1 MRASYRLWGGSRKR
15 SPFGNIPHMLAQWD
29 WTGIIGGLVSFLVV
43 LFVQRSQRIYQS
55 RGTTVSTIAF
65 AALVAYVWAPFGF
78 PNSDW
83 SRAPLG
89 SDVIRLIPFMDFDP
103 ALLQTQWLLVQVS
116 MGASTFLLATLALY
130 GDARRAAF
138 AVIGI
143 MAVGLE
149 ISQGFSNYF
158 SSPVPPY
165 RIDVHDIMA
174 RAAGAL
180 AIYLALKV
188 VAALWRLW
196 ITPTLRK
203 GRFLSFIDGVTRRI

>member
-1 MRASYRLWGGSRKR
+1 
-15 SPFGNIPHMLAQWD
+15 MLAQWD
-29 WTGIIGGLVSFLVV
+29 WTGIIGGLISFLVV
-43 LFVQRSQRIYQS
+43 LFVQRSQRIYRS

-83 SRAPLG
+83 SRAPIG
-89 SDVIRLIPFMDFDP
+89 SDVIRLIPFVDFDP
-103 ALLQTQWLLVQVS
+103 ALLQTGWLVMQLT

-143 MAVGLE
+143 MALGLE
-149 ISQGFSNYF
+149 ISQGFANYF

-180 AIYLALKV
+180 AIYFVLKV
-188 VAALWRLW
+188 TAAIWRVRVSP
-196 ITPTLRK
+196 TPRK
-203 GRFLSFIDGVTRRI
+203 SSLFGFIDGVTRRI

>member
-1 MRASYRLWGGSRKR
+1 
-15 SPFGNIPHMLAQWD
+15 MLAQWD
-29 WTGIIGGLVSFLVV
+29 WTGIIGGLIGFLVV
-43 LFVQRSQRIYQS
+43 LFVQQSQRIYRS

-89 SDVIRLIPFMDFDP
+89 SDVIRLIPFMNFDP
-103 ALLQTQWLLVQVS
+103 ALLQTQWLLMQVS

-149 ISQGFSNYF
+149 VSQGFSNYF

-180 AIYLALKV
+180 AIYFVLKV
-188 VAALWRLW
+188 TAAIWRVRVSP
-196 ITPTLRK
+196 TPRK
-203 GRFLSFIDGVTRRI
+203 SSLFGFIDGVTRRI

>member
-1 MRASYRLWGGSRKR
+1 
-15 SPFGNIPHMLAQWD
+15 MLAQLD
-29 WTGIIGGLVSFLVV
+29 WTGIIGGLISFLVV
-43 LFVQRSQRIYQS
+43 LFVQQSQRIYRS

-89 SDVIRLIPFMDFDP
+89 SDVIRLIPFVDFDP
-103 ALLQTQWLLVQVS
+103 ALRQTWWLVMQLA

-143 MAVGLE
+143 MALGLE
-149 ISQGFSNYF
+149 ISQGFANYF

-180 AIYLALKV
+180 AIYFVLKV
-188 VAALWRLW
+188 TAAIWRVRVSP
-196 ITPTLRK
+196 TPRK
-203 GRFLSFIDGVTRRI
+203 SSLFGFIDGVTRRI

>member
-1 MRASYRLWGGSRKR
+1 
-15 SPFGNIPHMLAQWD
+15 MLAQWD
-29 WTGIIGGLVSFLVV
+29 WTGIIGGLISFLVV
-43 LFVQRSQRIYQS
+43 LFVQQSQRIYRS

-89 SDVIRLIPFMDFDP
+89 SDVIRLIPFVNFDP
-103 ALLQTQWLLVQVS
+103 ALLQTQWLLMQVS

-149 ISQGFSNYF
+149 VSQGFSNYF

-180 AIYLALKV
+180 AIYFVLKV
-188 VAALWRLW
+188 AAAIWRVRVN
-196 ITPTLRK
+196 PSLRK
-203 GRFLSFIDGVTRRI
+203 SSFFGFIDGVTRRI

>member
-1 MRASYRLWGGSRKR
+1 
-15 SPFGNIPHMLAQWD
+15 MLAQWD
-29 WTGIIGGLVSFLVV
+29 WTGIIGGLISFLVV
-43 LFVQRSQRIYQS
+43 LFVQRSQRIYRS

-89 SDVIRLIPFMDFDP
+89 SDVIRLIPFVNFDP

-143 MAVGLE
+143 MALGLE
-149 ISQGFSNYF
+149 ISQALTNFF

-165 RIDVHDIMA
+165 RVDVHDIMA

-180 AIYLALKV
+180 VAYIALKV
-188 VAALWRLW
+188 IAAMWRLRVS
-196 ITPTLRK
+196 PTLSKR
-203 GRFLSFIDGVTRRI
+203 GIIGFIDGVTRRI

>member
-1 MRASYRLWGGSRKR
+1 
-15 SPFGNIPHMLAQWD
+15 MLAQWD
-29 WTGIIGGLVSFLVV
+29 WTGIIGGLISFLVV
-43 LFVQRSQRIYQS
+43 LFVQQSQRIYRS
-55 RGTTVSTIAF
+55 RGTTISTIAF

-89 SDVIRLIPFMDFDP
+89 SDVIRLIPFVNFDP
-103 ALLQTQWLLVQVS
+103 ALLQTQWLLMQVS
-116 MGASTFLLATLALY
+116 MGAATFLLATLALY

-149 ISQGFSNYF
+149 ISQGFANYF

-180 AIYLALKV
+180 AIYFVLKV
-188 VAALWRLW
+188 AAAIWRVRVSP
-196 ITPTLRK
+196 TPRK
-203 GRFLSFIDGVTRRI
+203 GSLFGFIDGVTRRI

>member
-1 MRASYRLWGGSRKR
+1 
-15 SPFGNIPHMLAQWD
+15 MLAQWD
-29 WTGIIGGLVSFLVV
+29 WTGIVGGLISFLVV
-43 LFVQRSQRIYQS
+43 LFVQQSQRIYRS

-89 SDVIRLIPFMDFDP
+89 SDVIRLIPFADFDP
-103 ALLQTQWLLVQVS
+103 ALLQTQWLLVQLS
-116 MGASTFLLATLALY
+116 MGASTFFLATLALY

-149 ISQGFSNYF
+149 VSQGFANYF

-180 AIYLALKV
+180 AAYVVLKV
-188 VAALWRLW
+188 IAATWRLW
-196 ITPTLRK
+196 VSPA
-203 GRFLSFIDGVTRRI
+203 LSKRGVLGFIDGVTRRI

>member
-1 MRASYRLWGGSRKR
+1 
-15 SPFGNIPHMLAQWD
+15 MLAQWD
-29 WTGIIGGLVSFLVV
+29 WTGIIGGLISFLVV
-43 LFVQRSQRIYQS
+43 LFVQQSQRIYQS

-65 AALVAYVWAPFGF
+65 AALVAYLWAPFGF

-89 SDVIRLIPFMDFDP
+89 SDVIRLIPFADFDP
-103 ALLQTQWLLVQVS
+103 NLLQTAWLEMQLA

-149 ISQGFSNYF
+149 VSQGFANYF

-174 RAAGAL
+174 RAAGAA
-180 AIYLALKV
+180 AIYFVLKV
-188 VAALWRLW
+188 AAAIWRVRVS
-196 ITPTLRK
+196 PTLRK
-203 GRFLSFIDGVTRRI
+203 GSLLGFIDGVTRRI

>member
-1 MRASYRLWGGSRKR
+1 
-15 SPFGNIPHMLAQWD
+15 MLAGWD
-29 WTGIIGGLVSFLVV
+29 WAGVFGGLISFLVV
-43 LFVQRSQRIYQS
+43 LYVQRAQRIRIT
-55 RGTTVSTIAF
+55 RGTTVSMVAF
-65 AALVAYVWAPFGF
+65 ALLVAYVWAPIGF

-89 SDVIRLIPFMDFDP
+89 TDVIRLIPFMDFDP
-103 ALLQTQWLLVQVS
+103 VLLQTQWLVVQLS

-149 ISQGFSNYF
+149 ISQALSNHF
-158 SSPVPPY
+158 SSLVPPY
-165 RIDVHDIMA
+165 RVDIHDILA

-180 AIYLALKV
+180 AAYLLLKFIG
-188 VAALWRLW
+188 ATWRLSVRPSFAKRG
-196 ITPTLRK
+196 II
-203 GRFLSFIDGVTRRI
+203 GFIDGVTRRI

>member
-1 MRASYRLWGGSRKR
+1 
-15 SPFGNIPHMLAQWD
+15 MLAQWD
-29 WTGIIGGLVSFLVV
+29 WMGIIGGLISFLVV
-43 LFVQRSQRIYQS
+43 LYVQQSQRIYRS

-89 SDVIRLIPFMDFDP
+89 SDVVRLIPFANFDP

-130 GDARRAAF
+130 GDAKRAAF

-143 MAVGLE
+143 MALGLE
-149 ISQGFSNYF
+149 ISQALTNFF

-165 RIDVHDIMA
+165 RVDVHDIMA

-180 AIYLALKV
+180 VAYIALKV
-188 VAALWRLW
+188 IAAMWRLRVS
-196 ITPTLRK
+196 PTLSKR
-203 GRFLSFIDGVTRRI
+203 GIIGFIDGVTRRI

>member
-1 MRASYRLWGGSRKR
+1 MFSKVLW
-15 SPFGNIPHMLAQWD
+15 MLAQWD
-29 WTGIIGGLVSFLVV
+29 WTGIIGGLISFLVV

-55 RGTTVSTIAF
+55 RGTMVSTIAF

-89 SDVIRLIPFMDFDP
+89 SDVIRLIPFVDFDP

-203 GRFLSFIDGVTRRI
+203 GSLLSFIDGVTRRI

>member
-1 MRASYRLWGGSRKR
+1 
-15 SPFGNIPHMLAQWD
+15 MLAQWD

-55 RGTTVSTIAF
+55 RGTMVSTIAF

-116 MGASTFLLATLALY
+116 MGAATFFLATLALY

-138 AVIGI
+138 VVIGI

-149 ISQGFSNYF
+149 ISQGLSNYF
-158 SSPVPPY
+158 SNPVPPY
-165 RIDVHDIMA
+165 RIDVHDVLA
-174 RAAGAL
+174 RSAGAL
-180 AIYLALKV
+180 ATYVLLKILGAV
-188 VAALWRLW
+188 WRLAVRPSFAKSG
-196 ITPTLRK
+196 II
-203 GRFLSFIDGVTRRI
+203 GFIDGVTRRI

>member
-1 MRASYRLWGGSRKR
+1 
-15 SPFGNIPHMLAQWD
+15 MLAQWD
-29 WTGIIGGLVSFLVV
+29 WTGIVGGLISFLVV
-43 LFVQRSQRIYQS
+43 LFVQQSQRIYRS

-89 SDVIRLIPFMDFDP
+89 SDVIRLIPFVNFDP
-103 ALLQTQWLLVQVS
+103 ALLQTQWLLVQLS
-116 MGASTFLLATLALY
+116 MGASTFFLATLALY

-149 ISQGFSNYF
+149 VSQGFANYF

-165 RIDVHDIMA
+165 RVDVHDILA

-180 AIYLALKV
+180 AAYVVLKV
-188 VAALWRLW
+188 IAAMWRVW
-196 ITPTLRK
+196 VSPA
-203 GRFLSFIDGVTRRI
+203 LSKRGVIGLIDGVTRRI

>member
-1 MRASYRLWGGSRKR
+1 
-15 SPFGNIPHMLAQWD
+15 MLAQWD
-29 WTGIIGGLVSFLVV
+29 WMGIVGGLISFLVV
-43 LFVQRSQRIYQS
+43 LYVQQSQRIYRS
-55 RGTTVSTIAF
+55 RGTTVSSIAF

-89 SDVIRLIPFMDFDP
+89 SDVVRLIPFANFDP

-143 MAVGLE
+143 MALGLE
-149 ISQGFSNYF
+149 ISQALTNFF

-165 RIDVHDIMA
+165 RVDVHDIMA
-174 RAAGAL
+174 RAAGAFV
-180 AIYLALKV
+180 AYVALKV
-188 VAALWRLW
+188 IAAMWRLRVS
-196 ITPTLRK
+196 PTLSKR
-203 GRFLSFIDGVTRRI
+203 GIIGFIDGVTRRI

>member
-1 MRASYRLWGGSRKR
+1 
-15 SPFGNIPHMLAQWD
+15 MLAQWD
-29 WTGIIGGLVSFLVV
+29 WTGIIGGLISFLVV
-43 LFVQRSQRIYQS
+43 LFVQQSQRIYRS
-55 RGTTVSTIAF
+55 RGTTVSTMAF

-89 SDVIRLIPFMDFDP
+89 SDVIRLIPFVNFDP
-103 ALLQTQWLLVQVS
+103 ALLQTQWLLMQVS

-143 MAVGLE
+143 MALGLE

-180 AIYLALKV
+180 AIYFVLKV
-188 VAALWRLW
+188 AAAIWRVRVSP
-196 ITPTLRK
+196 TPRK
-203 GRFLSFIDGVTRRI
+203 SSLFGFIDGVTRRI

>member
-1 MRASYRLWGGSRKR
+1 
-15 SPFGNIPHMLAQWD
+15 MLAQWD
-29 WTGIIGGLVSFLVV
+29 WMGIIGGLVSFLVV
-43 LFVQRSQRIYQS
+43 LFVQQSQRIYRS

-89 SDVIRLIPFMDFDP
+89 SDVIRLIPFVNLDP

-143 MAVGLE
+143 MALGLE
-149 ISQGFSNYF
+149 ISQALTNFF

-165 RIDVHDIMA
+165 RVDVHDIMA

-180 AIYLALKV
+180 VAYIALKV
-188 VAALWRLW
+188 IAAMWRLRVS
-196 ITPTLRK
+196 PTLSKR
-203 GRFLSFIDGVTRRI
+203 GIIGFIDGVTRRI

>member
-1 MRASYRLWGGSRKR
+1 
-15 SPFGNIPHMLAQWD
+15 MLAQWD
-29 WTGIIGGLVSFLVV
+29 WMGIIGGLISFLVV
-43 LFVQRSQRIYQS
+43 LYVQQSQRIYRS

-83 SRAPLG
+83 SRALLG
-89 SDVIRLIPFMDFDP
+89 SDVIRLIPFANFDP

-130 GDARRAAF
+130 GDAKRAAF

-143 MAVGLE
+143 MALGLE
-149 ISQGFSNYF
+149 ISQALTNFF

-165 RIDVHDIMA
+165 RVDVHDIMA

-180 AIYLALKV
+180 VAYIALKV
-188 VAALWRLW
+188 IAAMWRLRVS
-196 ITPTLRK
+196 PTLSKR
-203 GRFLSFIDGVTRRI
+203 GIIGFIDGVTRRI

>member
-1 MRASYRLWGGSRKR
+1 
-15 SPFGNIPHMLAQWD
+15 MLAQLD
-29 WTGIIGGLVSFLVV
+29 WTGIIVGLISLLVV
-43 LFVQRSQRIYQS
+43 LFVQQSQRIYRS

-103 ALLQTQWLLVQVS
+103 NLLQTGWLVTQLA
-116 MGASTFLLATLALY
+116 MGASTFLLATLAPY

-180 AIYLALKV
+180 AIYFALKV
-188 VAALWRLW
+188 TAAIWRVRVSP
-196 ITPTLRK
+196 TPRK
-203 GRFLSFIDGVTRRI
+203 SSLFGFIDGVTRRI

>member
-1 MRASYRLWGGSRKR
+1 
-15 SPFGNIPHMLAQWD
+15 MLAQWD

-43 LFVQRSQRIYQS
+43 LFVQQSQRIYRS

-65 AALVAYVWAPFGF
+65 AALVAYIWAPFGF

-89 SDVIRLIPFMDFDP
+89 SDVIRLIPFADFDP
-103 ALLQTQWLLVQVS
+103 ALLQTRWLLVQLG

-143 MAVGLE
+143 MAVGIE
-149 ISQGFSNYF
+149 ISQGFSNYL

-180 AIYLALKV
+180 AIYFVLKV
-188 VAALWRLW
+188 AAAIWRVRVN
-196 ITPTLRK
+196 PALRK
-203 GRFLSFIDGVTRRI
+203 GSLLGFIDGVTRRI